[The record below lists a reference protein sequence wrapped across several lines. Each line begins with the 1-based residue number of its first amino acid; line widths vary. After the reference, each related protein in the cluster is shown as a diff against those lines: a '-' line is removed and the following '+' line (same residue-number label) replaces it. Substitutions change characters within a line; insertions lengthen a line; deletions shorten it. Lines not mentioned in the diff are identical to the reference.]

1 MVWQMKISRIWFASA
16 AVLAVVYAVVSSL
29 LPNGYA
35 LVTFGNIVQCFTLF
49 ACYLFTVPNQV
60 RKGQTS
66 KFWTLLSIGFAL
78 WLLQQVLWSFYEV
91 VAQKD
96 VPDLFWGD
104 IVLFLHVVPMLMAFS
119 IQPQFGERRNSARS
133 ELADSAAMF
142 VWWAYLDVVY
152 VVIWQYFVPNQAN
165 YNFNFNVVYGAANVS
180 LIIASVISWYRSKGP
195 WQAFFLH
202 WMGASTLYALA
213 SYLASSAIDR
223 GVYHTGCLYDVPLV
237 AAYAW
242 FAGIGLLGRELPAT
256 APQAVAENAK
266 REGLW
271 GARLILAS
279 AAALLG
285 IVIFTSLSSLDVAVR
300 MFRLTLTI
308 VAAGVFAVIFLFRQ
322 GRFEWLIA
330 KLQPR
335 SLARP
340 TRSPHPVSGD

>member
-1 MVWQMKISRIWFASA
+1 MTKQMKISRIWFTSA
-16 AVLAVVYAVVSSL
+16 AVLATVYALVSCVLSK
-29 LPNGYA
+29 GYT
-35 LVTFGNIVQCFTLF
+35 LVTFGNVVQCLTLF

-119 IQPQFGERRNSARS
+119 IQPQYGERSSAARL

-152 VVIWQYFVPNQAN
+152 VVVWQYFMPDQSN

-180 LIIASVISWYRSKGP
+180 LIVASVISWCRSKGP

-202 WMGASTLYALA
+202 WIGASALYALA
-213 SYLASSAIDR
+213 SYAASSAIDR
-223 GVYHTGCLYDVPLV
+223 GVYYTGCLYDVPLV

-256 APQAVAENAK
+256 GPQAVCENAK
-266 REGLW
+266 SEGVW
-271 GARLILAS
+271 GARLILAT
-279 AAALLG
+279 AVALFA
-285 IVIFTSLSSLDVAVR
+285 IVILSSSSSLDVAVR
-300 MFRLTLTI
+300 IFRLTLTI
-308 VAAGVFAVIFLFRQ
+308 VTAGILGVILLFRQ
-322 GRFEWLIA
+322 GKFERLIA
-330 KLQPR
+330 RFQ
-335 SLARP
+335 SRP
-340 TRSPHPVSGD
+340 VTGSTRSPHPVSGD